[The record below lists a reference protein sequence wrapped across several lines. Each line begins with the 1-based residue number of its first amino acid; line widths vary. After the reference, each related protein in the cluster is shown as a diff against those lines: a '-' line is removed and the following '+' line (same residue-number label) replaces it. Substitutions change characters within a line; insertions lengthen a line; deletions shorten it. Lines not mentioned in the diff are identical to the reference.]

1 MPKVGMQPIRRQQL
15 IDATI
20 RTIARVGYS
29 ETTVSR
35 IAKEA
40 GLSVGI
46 ISHYFGGKQAL
57 LEASMAQVLFELH
70 DAFLT
75 HLEGAD
81 GPRERLS
88 AIIDTNFEDDQYKP
102 EIVRA
107 WLSFWA
113 QVPFSP
119 ELKRLQGIYNRRLIS
134 NLAFE
139 LRQLVPGDAARDG
152 AEIFASLIDGF
163 WLRSTMAKTAP
174 DLPAIRRQIEESINR
189 YIRAMA

>member
-1 MPKVGMQPIRRQQL
+1 MPKLGMQPIRRQQL

-40 GLSVGI
+40 GLSAGI

-57 LEASMAQVLFELH
+57 LEASMARVLFELH
-70 DAFLT
+70 DAFLK
-75 HLEGAD
+75 HLEEATS
-81 GPRERLS
+81 PRERLS

-119 ELKRLQGIYNRRLIS
+119 ELKRLQAIYNRRLIS
-134 NLAFE
+134 NLAHE
-139 LRQLVPGDAARDG
+139 LRQIVPVDAARDG

-163 WLRSTMAKTAP
+163 WLRSTMAEAAP
-174 DLPAIRRQIEESINR
+174 NLPEIRRQIEQSIDR